1 MLKRIKMNILKLY
14 YELKDHWYYGEII
27 DNELYIVEFHIYYDD
42 RLVYTTKK
50 DIK

>member
-14 YELKDHWYYGEII
+14 YELKNPWYYGEII
-27 DNELYIVEFHIYYDD
+27 DNELYIVEFHIYYGE

-50 DIK
+50 DKR